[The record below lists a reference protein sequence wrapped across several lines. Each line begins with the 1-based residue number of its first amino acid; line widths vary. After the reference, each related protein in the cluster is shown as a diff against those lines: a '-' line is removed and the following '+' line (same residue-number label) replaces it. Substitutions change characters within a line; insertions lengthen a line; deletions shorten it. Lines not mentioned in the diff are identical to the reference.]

1 MVPAGGHKCETQES
15 ARGPARHYDDVVG
28 GRPGRAR
35 EALWAVLATVVLVI
49 RILATIAL
57 VLFVIGW
64 AVAAIRDSLDNV
76 FLWPSIGAGV
86 ALLVSTYVY
95 GHLRARYPRHNG
107 WIP

>member
-1 MVPAGGHKCETQES
+1 M
-15 ARGPARHYDDVVG
+15 G
-28 GRPGRAR
+28 GRTGRVR
-35 EALWAVLATVVLVI
+35 EAVWAVLATLVLVI

-57 VLFVIGW
+57 VLFAIGW
-64 AVAAIRDSLDNV
+64 AVAAVRDSLDNV
-76 FLWPSIGAGV
+76 FLWPSIGAGG

>member
-1 MVPAGGHKCETQES
+1 M
-15 ARGPARHYDDVVG
+15 G
-28 GRPGRAR
+28 GRAGRAR

-57 VLFVIGW
+57 VLLVIGW
-64 AVAAIRDSLDNV
+64 AVAAVRGSLDNE
-76 FLWPSIGAGV
+76 FLWPSIATGA
-86 ALLVSTYVY
+86 ALLLSTYVY

>member
-1 MVPAGGHKCETQES
+1 M
-15 ARGPARHYDDVVG
+15 G

-64 AVAAIRDSLDNV
+64 AVAAIRDSLENV

-95 GHLRARYPRHNG
+95 GQLRARYPRHNG